1 MREFSHR
8 ETYALSALRYA
19 SALVSTKKAAIKMD
33 GPLRLNEIIEDIV
46 AGSPADGFFFKVPY
60 PTLPQ
65 RPAIP
70 AALEGWVRVEGDQPQ
85 AELSRKIPLVQ
96 LDPESEDFRVAVSA
110 AKKRLGLDML
120 RPNEEGR
127 VDEAPRRELLRQ
139 NDELCVLVRF
149 EDDPL
154 RSERFAAWKA
164 TSFYGEKP
172 EELMLWVREVFS
184 PTQTPGPVSSRK
196 HATASVQSS
205 WEAVP
210 ARVIALKSLSDSE
223 RESVWSRLGE
233 PDFPI
238 LDEPEPELS
247 FKADALR
254 PELLGE
260 FAKKF
265 KSWQQEVKRLERVRS
280 AYRKLS
286 DMQERERDS
295 NMRSEIV
302 FGDYRLKAS
311 HPAEVDYPVLVARVR
326 VVQAS
331 PENDQDD
338 VPYLEVRPFGGG
350 ESSILQTDAFRA
362 VGEHNETELTKW
374 EVEENGAQRLPSLHE
389 DPQRTQTVK
398 QAARRVKPD
407 CIWSGPDAPAVPGEH
422 GTSVVLSHAPVIFLR
437 DREIGLADAVD
448 KMIKAVEKGKVR
460 IPEHFLTAVSGYE
473 KDSSDRIEH
482 QELTDV
488 ERMRAASGIDDDFL
502 FAKAANEDQI
512 RIARLLD
519 QTDGVVVQGPP
530 GTGKTHTIANLITH
544 HLSKGNRILV
554 ASSKSGPLEVIR
566 EKLPKTMRSLCVSW
580 LDDMAENQN
589 ALIDFIKRL
598 DELDHNRIARDVEKL
613 TKERKELLAAQR
625 RLETKIVANL
635 RKDVAPFAIN
645 GESYSL
651 ARLAKELHEQ
661 VHLKDAVPGPIVCEG
676 PLPLSWED
684 ISCLCETH
692 GRWVG
697 DHPEL
702 SNPLPRT
709 EDLPLPGTVREWDA
723 AQIKG
728 KDAELSFETVEGD
741 QNTPLIRA
749 LLPSGGIWEMPT
761 ENIGEFVKCMDGA
774 ESAVYRFDDE
784 KRPWERVALLAGYDP
799 QEPMGMLVEEAID
812 RIEAMAA
819 DYRELT
825 AKLHGHDFEGNLEI
839 IFTPEFDECLAWA
852 DQQSPGAFTGRLSR
866 FLNGLKLKR
875 LESVKVDGQPPHS
888 PEARALLRH
897 KIDLENKLKD
907 FKTRWTKY
915 YAPELRLPVWEE
927 AQSLS
932 FADLKTR
939 YARSLRDAYGWKKK
953 WIDPTIDRWKALG
966 VDIDKLAPDR
976 DYLIASERYELFE
989 KISGELHSLLAE
1001 LALIRGGQLADRSR
1015 KAALEKLEELM
1026 RGCGLALS
1034 KDDDGPFVSH
1044 VDNLRIGLRSDP
1056 NLYELAYEELRELEQ
1071 TERPAYRKRRAVLV
1085 KLQGKADAW
1094 VRVFENHAPLPDIY
1108 EDFDYRTWQKAW
1120 DYAQKAEVY
1129 KANAGDD
1136 LDALLEQ
1143 SKTLH
1148 DRILEKTAELA
1159 SAKAWSAVRPDR
1171 NKMGALRMVGENLK
1185 RIGKGKGAKA
1195 EQYRSTAREL
1205 LADGVEAVPVWVMPI
1220 ANAITQFDASNPFD
1234 LVIIDEAS
1242 QAEMKLLPIMLL
1254 GKKMLIVGDSNQVS
1268 PMSTNDDPDA
1278 KTARERYLDGVSG
1291 GETRFTASYSLY
1303 DLAYAYFPNVLLTE
1317 HFRCVPDIIGF
1328 SSRLSYNGKIT
1339 PLRPA
1344 ESTNLKTPLVLE
1356 RVEGERDN
1364 KDCNEVEA
1372 DRIGRLI
1379 KGMLQ
1384 QEEYADKTFGVIVMR
1399 TGAGHQK
1406 DLINQKILEYVP
1418 TPLKLEHKI
1427 RVGTSSDFQGD
1438 ERDVILLSLVD
1449 SVRFDPE
1456 KPDDRLFLN
1465 MESDRS
1471 DDMFKKRWNVAVSR
1485 ARDQLW
1491 VVHSFDWEH
1500 ELKDGD
1506 IRRRLFD
1513 HIVHLHDAKAIKQ
1526 KAKDNA
1532 DPNSLHFEAPVAEAL
1547 MLRGYRVDQQ
1557 FRVGG
1562 YKLDMVIKGEGKARV
1577 ALECDGQEFHSS
1589 DEQIYRDMVRQAVLE
1604 RAGWTF
1610 IRLSGR
1616 EYFLDPEKAVDR
1628 VCADLAKLGIHPVGS
1643 DSMAS
1648 PTTDELPNR
1657 VRVAAV
1663 DDEHPLSVRRSADA
1677 DTRKKSAPKAAAATD
1692 SVKTARGEGLKPV
1705 VSPKAKTVPD
1715 KGTVPS
1721 EKPVVRVSTKADKAS
1736 KKTSTAKVARKKTE
1750 PTARPVQPSL
1760 FADAVPAA
1768 ESTAMP
1774 SDQTQKKEAPTR
1786 NWAEIHNRPNTPEES
1801 ERALRCREW
1810 LREIHELTGW
1820 TYATVAEKLGISTGY
1835 VGLILYGDEV
1845 RPSARLDVKIG
1856 ALRAAVRKRADA
1868 GKGMDRLR
1876 VSVPAQKRSKAKTE
1890 LAKRPTKGA
1899 APSPGNTEGKPRVNS
1914 AAKTSEKPGAKSSV
1928 KPQPK
1933 ATPKREPKTMSA
1945 AQLSPV
1951 QSAKAGVEA
1960 FLPAIQSFADA
1971 FKARDPDRN
1980 YSKLEQTSTK
1990 VALWLYCPNLA
2001 ELKPEIEELKGT
2013 MQTAGGVC
2021 RAVRT
2026 RSRHFGGET
2035 AWWITVEPS

>member
-1 MREFSHR
+1 M
-8 ETYALSALRYA
+8 
-19 SALVSTKKAAIKMD
+19 
-33 GPLRLNEIIEDIV
+33 
-46 AGSPADGFFFKVPY
+46 
-60 PTLPQ
+60 
-65 RPAIP
+65 
-70 AALEGWVRVEGDQPQ
+70 
-85 AELSRKIPLVQ
+85 
-96 LDPESEDFRVAVSA
+96 
-110 AKKRLGLDML
+110 
-120 RPNEEGR
+120 
-127 VDEAPRRELLRQ
+127 
-139 NDELCVLVRF
+139 
-149 EDDPL
+149 
-154 RSERFAAWKA
+154 
-164 TSFYGEKP
+164 
-172 EELMLWVREVFS
+172 
-184 PTQTPGPVSSRK
+184 
-196 HATASVQSS
+196 
-205 WEAVP
+205 
-210 ARVIALKSLSDSE
+210 
-223 RESVWSRLGE
+223 
-233 PDFPI
+233 
-238 LDEPEPELS
+238 
-247 FKADALR
+247 
-254 PELLGE
+254 
-260 FAKKF
+260 
-265 KSWQQEVKRLERVRS
+265 
-280 AYRKLS
+280 
-286 DMQERERDS
+286 
-295 NMRSEIV
+295 
-302 FGDYRLKAS
+302 
-311 HPAEVDYPVLVARVR
+311 
-326 VVQAS
+326 
-331 PENDQDD
+331 
-338 VPYLEVRPFGGG
+338 
-350 ESSILQTDAFRA
+350 
-362 VGEHNETELTKW
+362 
-374 EVEENGAQRLPSLHE
+374 
-389 DPQRTQTVK
+389 
-398 QAARRVKPD
+398 
-407 CIWSGPDAPAVPGEH
+407 
-422 GTSVVLSHAPVIFLR
+422 
-437 DREIGLADAVD
+437 
-448 KMIKAVEKGKVR
+448 
-460 IPEHFLTAVSGYE
+460 
-473 KDSSDRIEH
+473 
-482 QELTDV
+482 
-488 ERMRAASGIDDDFL
+488 
-502 FAKAANEDQI
+502 
-512 RIARLLD
+512 
-519 QTDGVVVQGPP
+519 
-530 GTGKTHTIANLITH
+530 
-544 HLSKGNRILV
+544 
-554 ASSKSGPLEVIR
+554 
-566 EKLPKTMRSLCVSW
+566 
-580 LDDMAENQN
+580 
-589 ALIDFIKRL
+589 
-598 DELDHNRIARDVEKL
+598 
-613 TKERKELLAAQR
+613 
-625 RLETKIVANL
+625 
-635 RKDVAPFAIN
+635 
-645 GESYSL
+645 
-651 ARLAKELHEQ
+651 
-661 VHLKDAVPGPIVCEG
+661 
-676 PLPLSWED
+676 
-684 ISCLCETH
+684 
-692 GRWVG
+692 
-697 DHPEL
+697 
-702 SNPLPRT
+702 
-709 EDLPLPGTVREWDA
+709 
-723 AQIKG
+723 
-728 KDAELSFETVEGD
+728 
-741 QNTPLIRA
+741 
-749 LLPSGGIWEMPT
+749 
-761 ENIGEFVKCMDGA
+761 
-774 ESAVYRFDDE
+774 
-784 KRPWERVALLAGYDP
+784 
-799 QEPMGMLVEEAID
+799 
-812 RIEAMAA
+812 
-819 DYRELT
+819 
-825 AKLHGHDFEGNLEI
+825 
-839 IFTPEFDECLAWA
+839 
-852 DQQSPGAFTGRLSR
+852 
-866 FLNGLKLKR
+866 
-875 LESVKVDGQPPHS
+875 
-888 PEARALLRH
+888 
-897 KIDLENKLKD
+897 
-907 FKTRWTKY
+907 
-915 YAPELRLPVWEE
+915 
-927 AQSLS
+927 
-932 FADLKTR
+932 
-939 YARSLRDAYGWKKK
+939 
-953 WIDPTIDRWKALG
+953 
-966 VDIDKLAPDR
+966 
-976 DYLIASERYELFE
+976 
-989 KISGELHSLLAE
+989 
-1001 LALIRGGQLADRSR
+1001 
-1015 KAALEKLEELM
+1015 
-1026 RGCGLALS
+1026 
-1034 KDDDGPFVSH
+1034 
-1044 VDNLRIGLRSDP
+1044 
-1056 NLYELAYEELRELEQ
+1056 
-1071 TERPAYRKRRAVLV
+1071 
-1085 KLQGKADAW
+1085 
-1094 VRVFENHAPLPDIY
+1094 
-1108 EDFDYRTWQKAW
+1108 
-1120 DYAQKAEVY
+1120 
-1129 KANAGDD
+1129 
-1136 LDALLEQ
+1136 
-1143 SKTLH
+1143 
-1148 DRILEKTAELA
+1148 
-1159 SAKAWSAVRPDR
+1159 
-1171 NKMGALRMVGENLK
+1171 
-1185 RIGKGKGAKA
+1185 
-1195 EQYRSTAREL
+1195 
-1205 LADGVEAVPVWVMPI
+1205 
-1220 ANAITQFDASNPFD
+1220 
-1234 LVIIDEAS
+1234 
-1242 QAEMKLLPIMLL
+1242 
-1254 GKKMLIVGDSNQVS
+1254 
-1268 PMSTNDDPDA
+1268 
-1278 KTARERYLDGVSG
+1278 
-1291 GETRFTASYSLY
+1291 
-1303 DLAYAYFPNVLLTE
+1303 AYAYFPNVLLTE

-1677 DTRKKSAPKAAAATD
+1677 DTRKKLAPKAAAATD

-1774 SDQTQKKEAPTR
+1774 TDQTQKKEAPTR

>member
-1 MREFSHR
+1 
-8 ETYALSALRYA
+8 
-19 SALVSTKKAAIKMD
+19 
-33 GPLRLNEIIEDIV
+33 
-46 AGSPADGFFFKVPY
+46 
-60 PTLPQ
+60 
-65 RPAIP
+65 
-70 AALEGWVRVEGDQPQ
+70 
-85 AELSRKIPLVQ
+85 
-96 LDPESEDFRVAVSA
+96 
-110 AKKRLGLDML
+110 
-120 RPNEEGR
+120 
-127 VDEAPRRELLRQ
+127 
-139 NDELCVLVRF
+139 
-149 EDDPL
+149 
-154 RSERFAAWKA
+154 
-164 TSFYGEKP
+164 
-172 EELMLWVREVFS
+172 
-184 PTQTPGPVSSRK
+184 
-196 HATASVQSS
+196 
-205 WEAVP
+205 
-210 ARVIALKSLSDSE
+210 
-223 RESVWSRLGE
+223 
-233 PDFPI
+233 
-238 LDEPEPELS
+238 
-247 FKADALR
+247 
-254 PELLGE
+254 
-260 FAKKF
+260 
-265 KSWQQEVKRLERVRS
+265 
-280 AYRKLS
+280 
-286 DMQERERDS
+286 
-295 NMRSEIV
+295 
-302 FGDYRLKAS
+302 
-311 HPAEVDYPVLVARVR
+311 
-326 VVQAS
+326 
-331 PENDQDD
+331 
-338 VPYLEVRPFGGG
+338 
-350 ESSILQTDAFRA
+350 
-362 VGEHNETELTKW
+362 
-374 EVEENGAQRLPSLHE
+374 
-389 DPQRTQTVK
+389 
-398 QAARRVKPD
+398 
-407 CIWSGPDAPAVPGEH
+407 
-422 GTSVVLSHAPVIFLR
+422 
-437 DREIGLADAVD
+437 
-448 KMIKAVEKGKVR
+448 
-460 IPEHFLTAVSGYE
+460 
-473 KDSSDRIEH
+473 
-482 QELTDV
+482 
-488 ERMRAASGIDDDFL
+488 
-502 FAKAANEDQI
+502 
-512 RIARLLD
+512 
-519 QTDGVVVQGPP
+519 
-530 GTGKTHTIANLITH
+530 
-544 HLSKGNRILV
+544 
-554 ASSKSGPLEVIR
+554 
-566 EKLPKTMRSLCVSW
+566 
-580 LDDMAENQN
+580 
-589 ALIDFIKRL
+589 
-598 DELDHNRIARDVEKL
+598 
-613 TKERKELLAAQR
+613 
-625 RLETKIVANL
+625 
-635 RKDVAPFAIN
+635 
-645 GESYSL
+645 
-651 ARLAKELHEQ
+651 
-661 VHLKDAVPGPIVCEG
+661 
-676 PLPLSWED
+676 
-684 ISCLCETH
+684 
-692 GRWVG
+692 
-697 DHPEL
+697 
-702 SNPLPRT
+702 
-709 EDLPLPGTVREWDA
+709 
-723 AQIKG
+723 
-728 KDAELSFETVEGD
+728 
-741 QNTPLIRA
+741 
-749 LLPSGGIWEMPT
+749 MPT

-1071 TERPAYRKRRAVLV
+1071 TERPAYQKRRAVLV

-1185 RIGKGKGAKA
+1185 RIGKGKGAKV

-1750 PTARPVQPSL
+1750 PTARSVQPSL